1 MIKFLSKN
9 ACHKY
14 NLISGGR
21 IGVTTGLNLSKLTP
35 KDIARFHWLITVSL
49 IILIA
54 LLAAKL
60 TAIIIGMSF
69 VDLKTRD
76 LPKNKTERTLV
87 EEEIENQR
95 LAKYDVIIVRNLFN
109 SKNEIPEDILK
120 AMIPGEATKKSNLEI
135 ELVGTI
141 VVNDASRSV
150 AAIAL
155 KAQKKVEP
163 FVIGDVILSKASVF
177 SIARR
182 KVVLKDLSSGELEY
196 IEMKGDDDISGSSIV
211 SSSSGVK
218 QISEGRILLE
228 KSELN
233 KSLSDINSLLSQ
245 ARAVPNFENGAIS
258 GFKLFDILPG
268 SLYQKLGAQN
278 GDVIKS
284 VNGVDIKDPATA
296 MGLFQ
301 KLQTTNK
308 LDFVINRNGEN
319 KNFSVE
325 IR

>member
-1 MIKFLSKN
+1 M
-9 ACHKY
+9 
-14 NLISGGR
+14 
-21 IGVTTGLNLSKLTP
+21 TTGLNLSKLTP

-60 TAIIIGMSF
+60 AAIITGMSF
-69 VDLKTRD
+69 LDLKTKD
-76 LPKNKTERTLV
+76 VPKNKTERTIV

-95 LAKYDVIIVRNLFN
+95 LAKYDVIITRNLFN

-120 AMIPGEATKKSNLEI
+120 NIIPGEATKKSNLEI

-163 FVIGDVILSKASVF
+163 FVIGDIILSKASVF

-196 IEMKGDDDISGSSIV
+196 IEMKGDDDVSGSSII

-233 KSLSDINSLLSQ
+233 KSLSDINGLLSQ

>member
-1 MIKFLSKN
+1 M
-9 ACHKY
+9 
-14 NLISGGR
+14 
-21 IGVTTGLNLSKLTP
+21 TTGLNLSKLTP
-35 KDIARFHWLITVSL
+35 KDIVRIHWLVTVTL
-49 IILIA
+49 IILLA
-54 LLAAKL
+54 MLAAKL
-60 TAIIIGMSF
+60 SSAITGMYL
-69 VDLKTRD
+69 VDLKT
-76 LPKNKTERTLV
+76 KNVIKDKSVKTNV
-87 EEEIENQR
+87 EQDVEVQR
-95 LAKYDVIIVRNLFN
+95 LAKYDVIVTRNLFN

-120 AMIPGEATKKSNLEI
+120 LTAPGEATKKSSLDI

-141 VVNDASRSV
+141 VVNDSSRSV

-155 KAQKKVEP
+155 KTQKKVEP
-163 FVIGDVILSKASVF
+163 FIIGDVILSKASIF

-182 KVVLKDLSSGELEY
+182 KVVLKDLSTGEFEY
-196 IEMKGDDDISGSSIV
+196 IEMKSDDDTVSSPGF

-228 KSELN
+228 KAELN

-245 ARAVPNFENGAIS
+245 ARAIPNFENGAVS
-258 GFKLFDILPG
+258 GFKLFDIQPG

-278 GDVIKS
+278 GDIIKS

-301 KLQTTNK
+301 RLQTTSK
-308 LDFVINRNGEN
+308 LDFMINRNGEN